1 MPDWI
6 SVALYGGTSG
16 ELAVPPALQLQMA
29 LPLFFTSHGAV
40 LPSPQREYLPA
51 GSEVIASSSP
61 LSYEYLLLSLNHLR
75 LKTLRYAW
83 RSWQQVGNRHK
94 VRGVPAK
101 KIAQKLL
108 KKVKPAAK
116 KAAPAKKAPAKK
128 AVAKKAVAKKAA
140 PAKKAPAKKAASI
153 KKVIAKKSVAK
164 KAAPAKKITEV
175 KKSTGR
181 PFPSKVGKTTLTV
194 DEKSQTVSV
203 ATVVAPMAAPV
214 VEERR
219 LVMPPPPRPV
229 KSGKKVAP
237 LKPLKAAPTP
247 VTADAGEAA
256 WNTAELKAI
265 RTELSKELIRLQSE
279 LAAIEAEMD
288 ELIADAGD
296 GAGDDQ
302 ADSGTKT
309 FEREHEMS
317 LVINARD
324 MVLQTERAL
333 SRIDNKTYGNCEV
346 CGSPIGKARL
356 QVFPRATLC
365 MICKQKEERR

>member
-1 MPDWI
+1 L
-6 SVALYGGTSG
+6 VARGKG
-16 ELAVPPALQLQMA
+16 
-29 LPLFFTSHGAV
+29 
-40 LPSPQREYLPA
+40 
-51 GSEVIASSSP
+51 
-61 LSYEYLLLSLNHLR
+61 
-75 LKTLRYAW
+75 
-83 RSWQQVGNRHK
+83 HK

-101 KIAQKLL
+101 KKTV
-108 KKVKPAAK
+108 KKPVK
-116 KAAPAKKAPAKK
+116 KAAQPKKAPAKKAPAKK
-128 AVAKKAVAKKAA
+128 S
-140 PAKKAPAKKAASI
+140 PAKKAAV
-153 KKVIAKKSVAK
+153 KKTTAKKVAK
-164 KAAPAKKITEV
+164 KAPVKKSPAKKAAV
-175 KKSTGR
+175 KKAPVR
-181 PFPSKVGKTTLTV
+181 PFPSKAGKTTLTV

-203 ATVVAPMAAPV
+203 ATVVAPVAAPV
-214 VEERR
+214 IEERR

-237 LKPLKAAPTP
+237 LKPIKAAPTP
-247 VTADAGEAA
+247 VTASEGEAPWSA
-256 WNTAELKAI
+256 AELKAV
-265 RTELSKELIRLQSE
+265 RTEISADLERLRRE
-279 LAAIEAEMD
+279 LAEVEAEMD
-288 ELIADAGD
+288 ELISESGE

-333 SRIDNKTYGNCEV
+333 DRIDNKTYGNCEE

>member
-1 MPDWI
+1 M
-6 SVALYGGTSG
+6 VA
-16 ELAVPPALQLQMA
+16 AVK
-29 LPLFFTSHGAV
+29 G
-40 LPSPQREYLPA
+40 
-51 GSEVIASSSP
+51 
-61 LSYEYLLLSLNHLR
+61 
-75 LKTLRYAW
+75 
-83 RSWQQVGNRHK
+83 HK

-101 KIAQKLL
+101 KTSA
-108 KKVKPAAK
+108 KKPVKKAAKPAAK
-116 KAAPAKKAPAKK
+116 KAAKPAAKKAPAKKAPAKK
-128 AVAKKAVAKKAA
+128 VA
-140 PAKKAPAKKAASI
+140 AKKAPAKKAPV
-153 KKVIAKKSVAK
+153 KKAPAK
-164 KAAPAKKITEV
+164 KAAV
-175 KKSTGR
+175 KKAPAR

-203 ATVVAPMAAPV
+203 ATVVAPVAAPV
-214 VEERR
+214 IEERR

-237 LKPLKAAPTP
+237 LKPIKAAPTP
-247 VTADAGEAA
+247 VTAGDGEAPWTA
-256 WNTAELKAI
+256 AELKAI
-265 RTELSKELIRLQSE
+265 RTEIAADLARLKKELAE
-279 LAAIEAEMD
+279 VEAEMD
-288 ELIADAGD
+288 DLIADSGE

-333 SRIDNKTYGNCEV
+333 ERIENKTYGNCEE

>member
-1 MPDWI
+1 
-6 SVALYGGTSG
+6 VA
-16 ELAVPPALQLQMA
+16 ELEAR
-29 LPLFFTSHGAV
+29 GK
-40 LPSPQREYLPA
+40 
-51 GSEVIASSSP
+51 G
-61 LSYEYLLLSLNHLR
+61 
-75 LKTLRYAW
+75 
-83 RSWQQVGNRHK
+83 HK

-101 KIAQKLL
+101 KKTV
-108 KKVKPAAK
+108 KKPVK
-116 KAAPAKKAPAKK
+116 KAAQPKKAPAKKAPAKK
-128 AVAKKAVAKKAA
+128 SPAKKTAVKKSAVKKV
-140 PAKKAPAKKAASI
+140 AKKAPAKKAPV
-153 KKVIAKKSVAK
+153 KKALAK
-164 KAAPAKKITEV
+164 KAAIKKAPA
-175 KKSTGR
+175 R
-181 PFPSKVGKTTLTV
+181 PFPSKAGKTTLTV

-203 ATVVAPMAAPV
+203 ATVVAPVAAPV
-214 VEERR
+214 IEERR

-237 LKPLKAAPTP
+237 LKPIKAAPTP
-247 VTADAGEAA
+247 VTASEGEAPWSA
-256 WNTAELKAI
+256 AELKAVRNEI
-265 RTELSKELIRLQSE
+265 AADLERLRRE
-279 LAAIEAEMD
+279 LAEVEAEMD
-288 ELIADAGD
+288 ELISESGE

-333 SRIDNKTYGNCEV
+333 DRIDNKTYGNCEE

>member
-1 MPDWI
+1 
-6 SVALYGGTSG
+6 
-16 ELAVPPALQLQMA
+16 MA
-29 LPLFFTSHGAV
+29 KLV
-40 LPSPQREYLPA
+40 VRQKE
-51 GSEVIASSSP
+51 
-61 LSYEYLLLSLNHLR
+61 
-75 LKTLRYAW
+75 
-83 RSWQQVGNRHK
+83 HK

-101 KIAQKLL
+101 KKAPA
-108 KKVKPAAK
+108 KKVAKKAPAKKAAK
-116 KAAPAKKAPAKK
+116 KAPAKKVAKKSPAKKVAKKAPAKKAPAKK
-128 AVAKKAVAKKAA
+128 SAAKKV
-140 PAKKAPAKKAASI
+140 PAKKAP
-153 KKVIAKKSVAK
+153 
-164 KAAPAKKITEV
+164 
-175 KKSTGR
+175 GR

-203 ATVVAPMAAPV
+203 ATVVAPVSTPV
-214 VEERR
+214 IEERR

-237 LKPLKAAPTP
+237 LKPIKAAPTP
-247 VTADAGEAA
+247 VTASDGEAP
-256 WNTAELKAI
+256 WSGAELKSI
-265 RTELSKELIRLQSE
+265 RTEIAKDLARLRIE
-279 LAAIEAEMD
+279 LAHVEAEMN
-288 ELIADAGD
+288 ELITESGE

-333 SRIDNKTYGNCEV
+333 DRIDNKTYGNCEE
-346 CGSPIGKARL
+346 CGHAIGKARL

>member
-1 MPDWI
+1 MAKL
-6 SVALYGGTSG
+6 V
-16 ELAVPPALQLQMA
+16 LAVKA
-29 LPLFFTSHGAV
+29 
-40 LPSPQREYLPA
+40 
-51 GSEVIASSSP
+51 
-61 LSYEYLLLSLNHLR
+61 
-75 LKTLRYAW
+75 
-83 RSWQQVGNRHK
+83 HK

-101 KIAQKLL
+101 KKA
-108 KKVKPAAK
+108 VAK
-116 KAAPAKKAPAKK
+116 KAAPKKAAKKAVKKAPAKKVAKKVAKKAPAKK
-128 AVAKKAVAKKAA
+128 APV
-140 PAKKAPAKKAASI
+140 KKAPAKKAP
-153 KKVIAKKSVAK
+153 VK
-164 KAAPAKKITEV
+164 KAPV
-175 KKSTGR
+175 KKAPVKKAPVKKAPVR

-203 ATVVAPMAAPV
+203 ATVVAPVATPLI
-214 VEERR
+214 EERR

-237 LKPLKAAPTP
+237 LKPIKAAPTP
-247 VTADAGEAA
+247 VTAGDGEAPWSA
-256 WNTAELKAI
+256 AELKAI
-265 RTELSKELIRLQSE
+265 RTEIAKDLARLQKEL
-279 LAAIEAEMD
+279 AVVEAEMN
-288 ELIADAGD
+288 ELISDSGE

-333 SRIDNKTYGNCEV
+333 DRIDNKTYGNCEE
-346 CGSPIGKARL
+346 CGNAIGKARL

>member
-1 MPDWI
+1 MAEL
-6 SVALYGGTSG
+6 VARGKG
-16 ELAVPPALQLQMA
+16 
-29 LPLFFTSHGAV
+29 
-40 LPSPQREYLPA
+40 
-51 GSEVIASSSP
+51 
-61 LSYEYLLLSLNHLR
+61 
-75 LKTLRYAW
+75 
-83 RSWQQVGNRHK
+83 HK

-101 KIAQKLL
+101 KKTV
-108 KKVKPAAK
+108 KKPVK
-116 KAAPAKKAPAKK
+116 KAAQPKKAPAKKAPAKK
-128 AVAKKAVAKKAA
+128 S
-140 PAKKAPAKKAASI
+140 PAKKAAV
-153 KKVIAKKSVAK
+153 KKTTAKKVAK
-164 KAAPAKKITEV
+164 KAPVKKAAAKKAAV
-175 KKSTGR
+175 KKAPVR
-181 PFPSKVGKTTLTV
+181 PFPSKAGKTTLTV

-203 ATVVAPMAAPV
+203 ATVVAPVAAPV
-214 VEERR
+214 IEERR

-237 LKPLKAAPTP
+237 LKPIKAAPTP
-247 VTADAGEAA
+247 VTASEGEAPWSA
-256 WNTAELKAI
+256 AELKAV
-265 RTELSKELIRLQSE
+265 RTEISADLERLRRE
-279 LAAIEAEMD
+279 LAEVEAEMD
-288 ELIADAGD
+288 ELISESGE

-333 SRIDNKTYGNCEV
+333 DRIDNKTYGNCEE